1 MTRQGFTLLEV
12 LVVVM
17 IAAVVTMFAV
27 PAYKK
32 AQDKNKFMAASGVL
46 VDLANGAK
54 MFHADYPSVTGNVA
68 LSTTAS
74 GTCPENPTTANL
86 LVFLKCHK
94 YINEVPLSGNQYMGY
109 FFSVSVD
116 GRAACGNAC
125 KSSARWWAC
134 MSGDN
139 LLPEYQCAYI
149 DDAGILHH
157 RANN

>member
-32 AQDKNKFMAASGVL
+32 AQDKNRFMAASGVL

-54 MFHADYPSVTGNVA
+54 MFHADYPSITGNVA

-74 GTCPENPTTANL
+74 GTCP
-86 LVFLKCHK
+86 
-94 YINEVPLSGNQYMGY
+94 
-109 FFSVSVD
+109 
-116 GRAACGNAC
+116 
-125 KSSARWWAC
+125 
-134 MSGDN
+134 
-139 LLPEYQCAYI
+139 
-149 DDAGILHH
+149 
-157 RANN
+157 